1 MVTVKGI
8 VFDLD
13 GTLADFNLKYK
24 TVRAEVRKFLIHQ
37 GVPNSLL
44 SIKEKT
50 FQMLRKTQT
59 YMQNNEKGEQFSAVK
74 EQVHLIAEKHELEAA
89 RETNLLPGT
98 VDTLRTLK
106 QMNLKLG
113 IFTINGKKSTD
124 YILNKYRLDQ
134 FFDAVVTRE
143 SVRNVKPDPIHL
155 KTALEIL
162 RINADEALVVGDSI
176 DDMKSAETVKAISVG
191 LASSQ
196 EKSKKLQKMG
206 AKYSAKSITE
216 LPDLVLSLD
225 PSKQSI

>member
-1 MVTVKGI
+1 MKIKLDFVT
-8 VFDLD
+8 
-13 GTLADFNLKYK
+13 
-24 TVRAEVRKFLIHQ
+24 
-37 GVPNSLL
+37 NS
-44 SIKEKT
+44 SSTSYIIGAT
-50 FQMLRKTQT
+50 
-59 YMQNNEKGEQFSAVK
+59 GA
-74 EQVHLIAEKHELEAA
+74 
-89 RETNLLPGT
+89 
-98 VDTLRTLK
+98 
-106 QMNLKLG
+106 
-113 IFTINGKKSTD
+113 FTINGKKSTD

-206 AKYSAKSITE
+206 AKYSVKSIIE
-216 LPDLVLSLD
+216 LPDLVFLLD
-225 PSKQSI
+225 PSKQSIWKP